1 MSSEQAP
8 SSRRS
13 LWSGLAVFGGL
24 LALCFVFLLVVIAVL
39 DPDRGGGEAGW
50 GGGLGGRAGRGPRV
64 GVVEVRGVI
73 DRSREYL
80 GQLHALRVD
89 PTIAAIVVRIDSPG
103 GAVAP
108 SQEIHQ
114 AILRARKEKKV
125 VCSMGTV
132 AASGGYYIAT
142 ACDRIFASA
151 GTMTGSIGV
160 ISQFPHVNR
169 LLDLAK
175 VDVDVLKSGARKD
188 VGSPFR
194 AMETSEKAYFQALMD
209 NIHTQFIDDVARG
222 RKLDAAAV
230 RALAD
235 GRVFSGQ
242 QALEVKLVDELG
254 NLEDAIEAAARLAG
268 HDPAKTTPVPVWQKR
283 PGRGILGE
291 LVEGAARTIREESGA
306 TVEVR
311 DPRL

>member
-1 MSSEQAP
+1 MTEQAQPPSHP

-39 DPDRGGGEAGW
+39 EPDRGDAGW
-50 GGGLGGRAGRGPRV
+50 GGGHGGRGPRV
-64 GVVEVRGVI
+64 GVVEVRGTI
-73 DRSREYL
+73 DRARELL
-80 GQLHALRVD
+80 GQLHTLRVD

-114 AILRARKEKKV
+114 AILRARKEKRV

-132 AASGGYYIAT
+132 AASGGYYIAA
-142 ACDRIFASA
+142 ACDRVIASP
-151 GTMTGSIGV
+151 GTITGSIGV

-169 LLDLAK
+169 LLDLARI
-175 VDVDVLKSGARKD
+175 DVDVLKSGARKD

-194 AMETSEKAYFQALMD
+194 AMEPSEKAYFQGLID
-209 NIHTQFIDDVARG
+209 NIHAQFIEDVARG
-222 RKLDAAAV
+222 RKLDPAAV

-235 GRVFSGQ
+235 GRIFTGQ
-242 QALEVKLVDELG
+242 QALEAKLVDELG
-254 NLEDAIEAAARLAG
+254 NLEDALDVAARLAG
-268 HDPAKTTPVPVWQKR
+268 HDPAKTPPVPVWQKR
-283 PGRGILGE
+283 PGRGLLGE
-291 LVEGAARTIREESGA
+291 LIEGAARAVREEGGA